1 MHKLTDP
8 VENLKKIDWEIY
20 QLQAG
25 FCKAL
30 SHPTRHAIIQHLK
43 KDPCSVTELARV
55 IGVKQANL
63 SQHLAILR
71 DTGILI
77 TKRSGLN
84 ILYSIADQRI
94 IKACTLVRE
103 ALEKRISEQRKLFQ
117 K

>member
-1 MHKLTDP
+1 MHKPADQVHNP
-8 VENLKKIDWEIY
+8 QKIDWEIY

-30 SHPTRHAIIQHLK
+30 SHPTRLAIIQHLK
-43 KDPCSVTELARV
+43 KGPCSVTELASI

-63 SQHLAILR
+63 SQHLAMLR
-71 DTGILI
+71 DTGVLI

-94 IKACTLVRE
+94 ITACTLVRE
-103 ALEKRISEQRKLFQ
+103 TLEKRISEQRKLFQ
-117 K
+117 R